1 MKKTSIFGIVVI
13 AIAIAI
19 ITCTYGSSSSYG
31 TFTDAQNTSGDL
43 HIIGHID
50 KQKAMVYDARKDA
63 NYFSFYMRDT
73 TGKECKVI
81 YTGTKPEDFDKSDK
95 IVLVGQMDNTEFHA
109 AHILMKCPSKYTQD
123 KIDVAATVA
132 KKSSI

>member
-19 ITCTYGSSSSYG
+19 IICTYGSSSSYG
-31 TFTDAQNTSGDL
+31 TFKDAQNTSGEL
-43 HIIGHID
+43 HVIGHID
-50 KQKAMVYDARKDA
+50 KQKDMVYDAAKDA

-73 TGKECKVI
+73 IGNECKVV
-81 YTGTKPEDFDKSDK
+81 YNNTKPEDFDKSDK
-95 IVLVGQMDNTEFHA
+95 IVLVGKMDKNEFHA
-109 AHILMKCPSKYTQD
+109 STILMKCPSKYTND
-123 KIDVAATVA
+123 KIDVSTDA

>member
-13 AIAIAI
+13 AVAIAI
-19 ITCTYGSSSSYG
+19 IICTYGSSSSYG
-31 TFTDAQNTSGDL
+31 TFKDAQNTSGDL

-50 KQKAMVYDARKDA
+50 KQKEMVYDARKDA

-73 TGKECKVI
+73 VGKECKVV
-81 YTGTKPEDFDKSDK
+81 YTGTKPEDFDTADK
-95 IVLVGQMDNTEFHA
+95 IVLVGQMGNNEFHA
-109 AHILMKCPSKYTQD
+109 STILMKCPSKYTQE
-123 KIDVAATVA
+123 KIDVSATDA

>member
-19 ITCTYGSSSSYG
+19 IICTYGSSSSYG
-31 TFTDAQNTSGDL
+31 TFNDAQKTSGEL
-43 HIIGHID
+43 HVIGHLD
-50 KQKAMVYDARKDA
+50 KQKEMVYDATKDA

-73 TGKECKVI
+73 VGNECKVV

-95 IVLVGQMDNTEFHA
+95 IVLVGQMNKDGFHA
-109 AHILMKCPSKYTQD
+109 SRILMKCPSKYTND
-123 KIDVAATVA
+123 KIDIQADA
-132 KKSSI
+132 KKSI

>member
-19 ITCTYGSSSSYG
+19 IICTYGSSSSYG
-31 TFTDAQNTSGDL
+31 TFRDAQNTGGDL
-43 HIIGHID
+43 HVIGHID
-50 KQKAMVYDARKDA
+50 KQKDMVYDAAKDA

-73 TGKECKVI
+73 IGNECKVV
-81 YTGTKPEDFDKSDK
+81 YTNTKPEDFDKSDK
-95 IVLVGQMDNTEFHA
+95 IVLVGHMSKNVFHA
-109 AHILMKCPSKYTQD
+109 STILMKCPSKYTND
-123 KIDVAATVA
+123 KLDVSADT